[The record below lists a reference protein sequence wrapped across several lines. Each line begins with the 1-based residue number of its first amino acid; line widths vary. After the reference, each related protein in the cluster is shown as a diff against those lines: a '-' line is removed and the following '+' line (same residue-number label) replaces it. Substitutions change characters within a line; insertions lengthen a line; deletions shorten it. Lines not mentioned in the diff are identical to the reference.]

1 MHYQYQPKYSALDR
15 FAPRITRILIFVNVV
30 MLLLQHLL
38 PTRLGINLTDM
49 LGLHYFEADRFAPY
63 QLVTY
68 MFLHSTHSLWHL
80 LNNMFMLWML
90 GSMVERYLGEQ
101 RYLLYYLTSG
111 IIAGLVQEAVWYFDF
126 HALTAYR
133 DELVTIG
140 GGIVDYGRAILNM
153 PITVGASG
161 AVFAILLAYGM
172 FFPNAELFLL
182 FLPIPIKAKYFV
194 ILLGLYEL
202 FQGVHATGSSIAHF
216 AHLGGLLG
224 GLFLILVWRRR
235 HPRH

>member
-1 MHYQYQPKYSALDR
+1 MHYQYRPEYSALDR

-126 HALTAYR
+126 HELSAYR
-133 DELVTIG
+133 DQLVNIG

-224 GLFLILVWRRR
+224 GLFLILMWRRR